1 MLYNTRTDLASEA
14 RKLLSPEIGEE
25 QGIIAREE
33 TLYGLPVVAVE
44 IISDG
49 GAKALGKPQGKYYT
63 LTLPPRFERGAPDFS
78 AAARAVG
85 ALIRRCA
92 PSGVTDCLIAALGNP
107 DITPDAL
114 GSLAAESVLVTR
126 HLKRHAVPGFD
137 ALSSTALCRTGVLG
151 TTGVE
156 SAAQLRAL
164 TREVTPEL
172 IIAVDALAGCEVE
185 GLCRTV
191 QISSGGIAP
200 GSGVGND
207 REVLSR
213 ESLGVPVVA
222 VGVPTVIDAAAFA
235 PDEGLRGMFVTPR
248 DIDALVRAAGR
259 VIGYGI
265 NLALNPDIS
274 VEDIDLLVG

>member
-14 RKLLSPEIGEE
+14 RKLLSPEIGEA
-25 QGIIAREE
+25 QGIIAHEE
-33 TLYGLPVVAVE
+33 TLHGLPVVAVE
-44 IISDG
+44 IISDI
-49 GAKALGKPQGKYYT
+49 GAKSLGKPQGKYYT
-63 LTLPPRFERGAPDFS
+63 LTLPPRFERGAPDFP

-92 PSGVTDCLIAALGNP
+92 PNGVSRCLIAALGNP

-137 ALSSTALCRTGVLG
+137 ALSSTVLCRTGVLG

-164 TREVTPEL
+164 TREVNPRL

-235 PDEGLRGMFVTPR
+235 TDEGLRGMFVTPR

>member
-14 RKLLSPEIGEE
+14 RMLLSPEIGEE
-25 QGIIAREE
+25 HGIIAREE

-44 IISDG
+44 IISDI

-156 SAAQLRAL
+156 SAPQLRAL
-164 TREVTPEL
+164 TREVSPEL

>member
-14 RKLLSPEIGEE
+14 RKLLSPEIGEA
-25 QGIIAREE
+25 QGVIAREE

-44 IISDG
+44 IISDS

-63 LTLPPRFERGAPDFS
+63 LTLPPRFERGAPDF
-78 AAARAVG
+78 AHAARAVG

-92 PSGVTDCLIAALGNP
+92 PGGVTDCLIAALGNP

-126 HLKRHAVPGFD
+126 HLKRHAAPGFD
-137 ALSSTALCRTGVLG
+137 ALASTALCRTGVLG

-164 TREVTPEL
+164 TREVTPQL

-213 ESLGVPVVA
+213 EALGVPVVA

-235 PDEGLRGMFVTPR
+235 PDVGLRGMFVTPR

-274 VEDIDLLVG
+274 VGDIDLLVG

>member
-1 MLYNTRTDLASEA
+1 MLYNTRTDLASEV

-44 IISDG
+44 IISDI

-78 AAARAVG
+78 TAARAVG

-126 HLKRHAVPGFD
+126 HLKRRAVPDFD
-137 ALSSTALCRTGVLG
+137 TLASAALCRTGVLG

-156 SAAQLRAL
+156 SATQLRAL
-164 TREVTPEL
+164 TREVTPQL

>member
-44 IISDG
+44 IISDI

-63 LTLPPRFERGAPDFS
+63 LTLPRRFERGAPDFS

-126 HLKRHAVPGFD
+126 HLKRRAVPGFD

-172 IIAVDALAGCEVE
+172 IIAVDALAGCEVD

-259 VIGYGI
+259 VVGYGI

>member
-44 IISDG
+44 IISDI

-200 GSGVGND
+200 GSGVEND

-213 ESLGVPVVA
+213 KSLGVPVVA
-222 VGVPTVIDAAAFA
+222 VGMPTVIDAAAFA

>member
-25 QGIIAREE
+25 QGIIARKE

-44 IISDG
+44 IISDI

-107 DITPDAL
+107 DITPDAF

-126 HLKRHAVPGFD
+126 HLKRRAVPGFD

-172 IIAVDALAGCEVE
+172 IIAVDALAGCEVD

-259 VIGYGI
+259 VVGYGI

>member
-1 MLYNTRTDLASEA
+1 MLYNTRTDLANEA

-44 IISDG
+44 IISDS

-78 AAARAVG
+78 AADG

-92 PSGVTDCLIAALGNP
+92 PGGVSDCLIAALGNP

-126 HLKRHAVPGFD
+126 HLKRRAVPGFD

-164 TREVTPEL
+164 THEVTPEL

-191 QISSGGIAP
+191 QISSCGIAP